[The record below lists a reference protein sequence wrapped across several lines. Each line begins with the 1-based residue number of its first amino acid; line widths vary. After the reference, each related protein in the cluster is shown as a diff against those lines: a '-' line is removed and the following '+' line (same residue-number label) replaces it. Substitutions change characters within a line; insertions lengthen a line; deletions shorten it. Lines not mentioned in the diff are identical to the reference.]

1 MIDLDQL
8 SVRYGAEPVLHRI
21 DAHIPEGEMCLV
33 IGPTGSGKSTL
44 LGAIAAR
51 VPHLSGGTVS
61 GRVQVGGRD
70 TRHARPRDLADL
82 VGVVAQDPRSSFVTD
97 TVEDELAFTM
107 EQLGVPEPLMR
118 RRVEDVLDLLDLAG
132 LRRRQLATLSGGEA
146 QRVAIGA
153 VLTAQ
158 PRVLV
163 LDEPTSA
170 LDPGAAED
178 VLAALARLTH
188 DAALTVVLAEHRLER
203 VAGFADRVLALEP
216 GAEGATARS
225 GTPGEILATSLIAP
239 PVTRLGRLAGWQP
252 APVTVRDARRRAG
265 ELRTRVSSAVVGEE
279 PEPGEEVL
287 RADHL
292 QVRYGSTPALTGVD
306 LSLRAGTVTAVM
318 GRNGAGKS
326 TLLWTLAGAQRPD
339 AGRVHS
345 RHRAVLVPQSP
356 EDLLY
361 RLTVDAE
368 TAAADELAE
377 PGSTRTVL
385 DQLTPDIPGDANPR
399 DLSEGQRLALAVAIQ
414 LAARPRLL
422 LLDEPTR
429 GLDYAAKEHLAAH
442 LDRLRRSG
450 HAVLVASHDVEFVA
464 LVADRL
470 LQLAEGQVVADG
482 PARTL
487 LTDSMLTA
495 PQVARVLAP
504 VPLLTVGEVRVALE
518 QGG

>member
-1 MIDLDQL
+1 MIELDQL

-21 DAHIPEGEMCLV
+21 SAHLPEGEMCLV

-51 VPHLSGGTVS
+51 VPYLTGGTVN

-70 TRHARPRDLADL
+70 TRQARPRDLADL
-82 VGVVAQDPRSSFVTD
+82 VGVVAQDPRSSFVTE

-107 EQLGVPEPLMR
+107 EQLGVSEPLMR
-118 RRVEDVLDLLDLAG
+118 RRVEDVLDLLDLVG
-132 LRRRQLATLSGGEA
+132 LRRRQLSTLSGGEA

-203 VAGFADRVLALEP
+203 VAGFADRILALEP
-216 GAEGATARS
+216 GPEGARARIGS
-225 GTPGEILATSLIAP
+225 PEEILAVSSVAP
-239 PVTRLGRLAGWQP
+239 PVVQLGRLAGWETV
-252 APVTVRDARRRAG
+252 PVTVRDARRRAG
-265 ELRTRVSSAVVGEE
+265 ELRTRVSSAVVGAG
-279 PEPGEEVL
+279 PAPGDEVL
-287 RADHL
+287 RAEKL
-292 QVRYGSTPALTGVD
+292 QVRYGTTHALTGVD
-306 LSLRAGTVTAVM
+306 LRLHAGMVTAVM

-326 TLLWTLAGAQRPD
+326 TLLWTLAGAQRPES
-339 AGRVHS
+339 GRVHS
-345 RHRAVLVPQSP
+345 AHRSALVPQSS

-368 TAAADELAE
+368 TAAADEATA
-377 PGSTRTVL
+377 PGATRTVL
-385 DQLTPDIPGDANPR
+385 DQITPGVPGTANPR

-414 LAARPRLL
+414 LATRPRVL

-429 GLDYAAKEHLAAH
+429 GLDYAAKEQLAAQ
-442 LDRLRRSG
+442 LERLRRSG

-464 LVADRL
+464 MVADRV
-470 LQLAEGQVVADG
+470 LQLADGQVVADG
-482 PARTL
+482 PARTM

-504 VPLLTVGEVRVALE
+504 VALLTPGEVRTALE
-518 QGG
+518 QIG

>member
-1 MIDLDQL
+1 MIDLAEL
-8 SVRYGAEPVLHRI
+8 SVRYGAEPVLHRVS
-21 DAHIPEGEMCLV
+21 AHLPEGEMCLV

-51 VPHLSGGTVS
+51 VPHLTGGTVS

-70 TRHARPRDLADL
+70 TRQARPRDLADL
-82 VGVVAQDPRSSFVTD
+82 VGVVAQDPRSSFVTEA
-97 TVEDELAFTM
+97 VEDELAFTM

-132 LRRRQLATLSGGEA
+132 LRRRQLSTLSGGEA

-178 VLAALARLTH
+178 VLAVLARLTH

-216 GAEGATARS
+216 GPEGASARIGS
-225 GTPGEILATSLIAP
+225 PEEILAVSSVAP
-239 PVTRLGRLAGWQP
+239 PVVELGRLAGWDP
-252 APVTVRDARRRAG
+252 VPVTVRDARRRAG
-265 ELRTRVSSAVVGEE
+265 ELRTQVSSAVVGAA
-279 PEPGEEVL
+279 PAPGDEVL
-287 RADHL
+287 RAEKV
-292 QVRYGSTPALTGVD
+292 QVRYGTTAALTGVD
-306 LSLRAGTVTAVM
+306 LRLHAATVTAVM

-326 TLLWTLAGAQRPD
+326 TLLWTLAGAQRPET
-339 AGRVHS
+339 GRVHGAHQS
-345 RHRAVLVPQSP
+345 ALVPQSP

-361 RLTVDAE
+361 RLTVDGE
-368 TAAADELAE
+368 TTAADETAGLGA
-377 PGSTRTVL
+377 TRSVL
-385 DQLTPDIPGDANPR
+385 DQITPGVPGAANPR

-414 LAARPRLL
+414 LASGPRVL

-429 GLDYAAKEHLAAH
+429 GLDYAAKEQLAAQ
-442 LDRLRRSG
+442 LDRLRCTG

-464 LVADRL
+464 TVADRV
-470 LQLAEGQVVADG
+470 LQLADGQVVADG
-482 PARTL
+482 PARTM

-504 VPLLTVGEVRVALE
+504 VLLLTVAEVQAALE
-518 QGG
+518 RGR

>member
-1 MIDLDQL
+1 MIEIDRL
-8 SVRYGAEPVLHRI
+8 SVRYGSAPVLHQVS
-21 DAHIPEGEMCLV
+21 AHLPEGELCLV
-33 IGPTGSGKSTL
+33 VGPTGSGKSTL

-61 GRVQVGGRD
+61 GHVRTGGRD
-70 TRHARPRDLADL
+70 TRQARPRDLADL

-132 LRRRQLATLSGGEA
+132 LRRRPLASLSGGEA
-146 QRVAIGA
+146 QRVAIGG

-188 DAALTVVLAEHRLER
+188 DAGLTVVLAEHRLER
-203 VAGFADRVLALEP
+203 VAGFADQVLALQP
-216 GAEGATARS
+216 TPEGATARAGS
-225 GTPGEILATSLIAP
+225 PGDVLATSLIAP
-239 PVTRLGRLAGWQP
+239 PVTQLGRLAGWTP
-252 APVTVRDARRRAG
+252 VPVTVRDARRHAG
-265 ELRTRVSSAVVGEE
+265 ELRTRVGNAVVDEE
-279 PEPGEEVL
+279 REPGEEVL
-287 RADHL
+287 RAENL
-292 QVRYGSTPALTGVD
+292 QVRYGSTPALTGVH
-306 LSLRAGTVTAVM
+306 LSLREGTITAVM

-339 AGRVHS
+339 AGKLHTM
-345 RHRAVLVPQSP
+345 HRAALVPQSP

-368 TAAADELAE
+368 LDAADEA
-377 PGSTRTVL
+377 PGATRAVL
-385 DQLTPDIPGDANPR
+385 DQIIPGIPGEANPR

-414 LAARPRLL
+414 LASRPRVLM
-422 LLDEPTR
+422 LDEPTR
-429 GLDYAAKEHLAAH
+429 GLDYTAKEHLAAH
-442 LDRLRRSG
+442 LHRLRRSG
-450 HAVLVASHDVEFVA
+450 HAVVVASHDVEFVA
-464 LVADRL
+464 LVADRVV
-470 LQLAEGQVVADG
+470 QLADGGVVADG
-482 PARTL
+482 PARTM

-504 VPLLTVGEVRVALE
+504 VPLLTVAEVRAALDRD
-518 QGG
+518 G

>member
-1 MIDLDQL
+1 MIEIDQL
-8 SVRYGAEPVLHRI
+8 SVRYGPTPVLHQVS
-21 DAHIPEGEMCLV
+21 AHIPEGELCLV
-33 IGPTGSGKSTL
+33 VGPTGSGKSTL

-51 VPHLSGGTVS
+51 VPHLSGGMVS
-61 GRVQVGGRD
+61 GHVRTGGRD
-70 TRHARPRDLADL
+70 TRQARPRDLADL
-82 VGVVAQDPRSSFVTD
+82 VGVVSQDPRSSFVTD

-107 EQLGVPEPLMR
+107 EQLGIPEPLMR

-132 LRRRQLATLSGGEA
+132 LRRRRLATLSGGEA

-178 VLAALARLTH
+178 VLATLARLTH

-216 GAEGATARS
+216 GPDGATAVIGS
-225 GTPGEILATSLIAP
+225 PAEVLATSAIAP
-239 PVTRLGRLAGWQP
+239 PVTELGRLAGWDP
-252 APVTVRDARRRAG
+252 VPVTVRAARRHAG
-265 ELRTRVSSAVVGEE
+265 ELRTRVSGAVVDHDSA
-279 PEPGEEVL
+279 PGEELL
-287 RADHL
+287 RAERL
-292 QVRYGSTPALTGVD
+292 QVRYGAISALAGVD
-306 LSLRAGTVTAVM
+306 LTLHAGTITAVL

-326 TLLWTLAGAQRPD
+326 TLLWALAGAQRPD
-339 AGRVHS
+339 AGTVQVPHRV
-345 RHRAVLVPQSP
+345 ALVPQSP

-361 RLTVDAE
+361 RLSVDAE
-368 TAAADELAE
+368 LAAADGAAG
-377 PGSTRTVL
+377 PGATRAVL
-385 DQLTPDIPGDANPR
+385 DQITSGIPGQANPR

-414 LAARPRLL
+414 LAAQPRVL

-429 GLDYAAKEHLAAH
+429 GLDYTAKEQLAAH

-450 HAVLVASHDVEFVA
+450 HGVVVASHDVEFVA
-464 LVADRL
+464 LVADRVV
-470 LQLAEGQVVADG
+470 QLADGEVVADG
-482 PARTL
+482 PAREL
-487 LTDSMLTA
+487 LTDSLLTA

-504 VPLLTVGEVRVALE
+504 VPLLTVAEVRTAVERA
-518 QGG
+518 G